1 MIMQRTRNLFFFM
14 VLAVFFMAGF
24 ANAEPPVIQTQY
36 GPNGQ
41 IEVDLIRC
49 KVTGN
54 VLTMIFKFR
63 GLDRKEI
70 YKGITAHQVYYIA
83 NEKKYHVLRDDDRH
97 WLCAPEVTGYTSDIS
112 VSDKKTQLAWYK
124 FPAPPK
130 DVTKIQI
137 NLDDFTPFDEVE
149 IQR

>member
-1 MIMQRTRNLFFFM
+1 
-14 VLAVFFMAGF
+14 MAGF

-36 GPNGQ
+36 GPYGN
-41 IEVDLIRC
+41 IEADLIRC
-49 KVTGN
+49 KVTGD
-54 VLTMIFKFR
+54 VLTLMFKFR
-63 GLDRKEI
+63 TQSQKTIDKR
-70 YKGITAHQVYYIA
+70 ITAQQVYYIA
-83 NEKKYHVLRDDDRH
+83 NGKKYHILKDEDRH
-97 WLCAPEVTGYTSDIS
+97 WLCAPQVTGWGHHIEVAANWSRI
-112 VSDKKTQLAWYK
+112 AWYK